1 MEDKVRYKRI
11 NVFIIS
17 ILSLIFGI
25 IGINQIN
32 ISGSI
37 IEDMP
42 KKSAFFKDILFF
54 DEEFNG
60 IVPIEVIIDTK
71 RKGGANRLSTLKL
84 LNQPMHYELLHRV
97 LQMRLK
103 LGCIF

>member
-17 ILSLIFGI
+17 IMSLIIGI
-25 IGINQIN
+25 IGIYQIN

-42 KKSAFFKDILFF
+42 KKSSFFKDILFF
-54 DEEFNG
+54 DKEFNG

-71 RKGGANRLSTLKL
+71 RRWSNRLSTLK
-84 LNQPMHYELLHRV
+84 E
-97 LQMRLK
+97 LK
-103 LGCIF
+103 LEKYINDTLNSLLLCQ